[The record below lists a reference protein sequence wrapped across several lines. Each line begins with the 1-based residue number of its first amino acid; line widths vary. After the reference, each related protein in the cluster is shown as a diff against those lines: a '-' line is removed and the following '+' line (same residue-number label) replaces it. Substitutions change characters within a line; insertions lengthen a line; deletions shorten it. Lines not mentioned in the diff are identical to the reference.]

1 MTMDSDNENVVL
13 ILVYSV
19 LKELH
24 HKNYFEIKDIIKNVY
39 VFLLLSSRGTI

>member
-1 MTMDSDNENVVL
+1 MTMDSDNEKLVL

-24 HKNYFEIKDIIKNVY
+24 HKDYFDIKDVIKNVY
-39 VFLLLSSRGTI
+39 MFLLLSSRGTI

>member
-1 MTMDSDNENVVL
+1 MDSDNEKLVL

-24 HKNYFEIKDIIKNVY
+24 HKGYFDIKDVIKNVY
-39 VFLLLSSRGTI
+39 MFLLLSSRGTI

>member
-1 MTMDSDNENVVL
+1 MDSDNEKLVL

-24 HKNYFEIKDIIKNVY
+24 HKDYFDIKDVIKNVY
-39 VFLLLSSRGTI
+39 MFLLLSSRGTI